1 MTEGGVRMKKIL
13 NPMTEHE
20 LKEYQV
26 LIEKL
31 GYAHYDDPEY
41 NSFDEDK

>member
-1 MTEGGVRMKKIL
+1 MKKIV

-20 LKEYQV
+20 QELKEYQA

-31 GYAHYDDPEY
+31 GYAHYDDPEDD
-41 NSFDEDK
+41 SFDDDDE